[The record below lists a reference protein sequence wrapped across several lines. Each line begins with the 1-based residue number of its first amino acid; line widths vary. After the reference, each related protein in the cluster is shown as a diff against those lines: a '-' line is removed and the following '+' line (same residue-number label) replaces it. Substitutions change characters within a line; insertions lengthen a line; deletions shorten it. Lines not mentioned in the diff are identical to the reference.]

1 MSKFK
6 HGKMSTILTPKE
18 NAVVTSTVD
27 TTLPN
32 SDVYMY
38 GSKGVTTDYTDGA
51 QPIVGRWIDGKL
63 QVVSRSSAYVDILNN
78 ESSKKPYGLDLY
90 KSLGARRSSYAN
102 LTEKGTYLGAI
113 YGSKGMV
120 IIEHDLYFTKYEI
133 KATIPHRVERVVP
146 LFGHGLLL
154 HHTFESGDKGK
165 HTTFYHYDQRNNK
178 LVRHRLTLNAKYD
191 HYTLRE
197 MVAIGDDM
205 VLVIFRDWSKDKN
218 KYGHS
223 SVVFYNLK
231 TDEYRWQELVRNDFT
246 CARLNRDRSI
256 HVFPHRN
263 VSGVGGEKETSI
275 AVISPDLEKVTYWP
289 KYDYGASMYYAYRL
303 NNNQFLYT
311 PYTHQALYVCDIA
324 TRKVTPYIKDFGSG
338 FNKVVPIEGII
349 SVGSEVYLVMRMP
362 DNSYELRRV
371 VNNAISKEYL
381 YKSKEYFYVKVVEK
395 GKFALVEKDKYYIID
410 LNKDQMR
417 PTIEDVVEYN
427 IYHAY
432 RYK

>member
-113 YGSKGMV
+113 FGSKGMYV
-120 IIEHDLYFTKYEI
+120 IEHDLYFTKYEI
-133 KATIPHRVERVVP
+133 KATTTHRVHVIAP
-146 LFGHGLLL
+146 MLGHGLLMY
-154 HHTFESGDKGK
+154 HVFDGRKKGEF
-165 HTTFYHYDQRNNK
+165 TSFYHYDQRSNK
-178 LVRHRLTLNAKYD
+178 LVRHRLTFNAKYE

-205 VLVIFRDWSKDKN
+205 VLVIFRDWSKIEEKN
-218 KYGHS
+218 GHS

-231 TDEYRWQELVRNDFT
+231 TDEYRWQELVRNDYLT
-246 CARLNRDRSI
+246 ARLNRDRSI
-256 HVFPHRN
+256 SLFPHRN
-263 VSGVGGEKETSI
+263 ATEGGTRTELAI
-275 AVISPDLEKVTYWP
+275 ATISPDLEKVTYWP
-289 KYDYGASMYYAYRL
+289 KYNHSSNMYYGYRL

-311 PYTHQALYVCDIA
+311 AYTSRTLYLCDIT
-324 TRKVTPYIKDFGSG
+324 TRKVSPYIKDFGSG
-338 FNKVVPIEGII
+338 FNNILPIEGII
-349 SVGSEVYLVMRMP
+349 SVGSEIYLVMRMP

-395 GKFALVEKDKYYIID
+395 GKFALVEKDRYHIID